1 MLYELMSFMLNAP
14 ATGDDFQAG
23 KFIII
28 GAAAVCLAVVTAVIA
43 RLKGSKDNDD
53 DEKNK

>member
-1 MLYELMSFMLNAP
+1 MLYELMAFMLNAP